1 MQKIVPYLWFDNQAE
16 EAANLYVSLFPN
28 SSLGS
33 VSRGPDGAVFMVT
46 FQLDGQQFMALN
58 GGPRFQFTE
67 AVSFYVNCGDQAEVD
82 HFWYKL
88 TADGGEESMCGWLKD
103 KYGLW
108 WQIIPTILGELMQ
121 DEDAEKAQR
130 VMQAMLQMQKI
141 DIAALKRAYEQ
152 PGDSS
157 G

>member
-1 MQKIVPYLWFDNQAE
+1 MQKIIPYLWFDNQAE
-16 EAANLYVSLFPN
+16 EAANFYTSLFKN
-28 SSLGS
+28 SKMGT

-46 FQLDGQQFMALN
+46 FQLEGQEYMALN

-67 AVSFYVNCGDQAEVD
+67 AISFFVNCETQAEVD
-82 HFWYKL
+82 HLWNSL
-88 TADGGEESMCGWLKD
+88 TADGGEESQCGWLKD

-121 DEDAEKAQR
+121 DEDGAKAQQ
-130 VMQAMLQMQKI
+130 VMAALLQMKKI
-141 DIAALKRAYEQ
+141 EVAELLRAYE
-152 PGDSS
+152 G